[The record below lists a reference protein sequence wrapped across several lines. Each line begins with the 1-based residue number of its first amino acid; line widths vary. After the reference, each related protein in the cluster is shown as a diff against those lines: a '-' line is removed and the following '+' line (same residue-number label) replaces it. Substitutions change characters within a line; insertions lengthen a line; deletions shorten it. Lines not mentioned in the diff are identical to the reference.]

1 MLLRNKAKAK
11 EAGMG
16 RPRALTHALEL
27 FIWHNRKA
35 HLGQLVPLILQ
46 RKVYKGIKSIKE
58 RPVCSNLMHMQ
69 RRSVSAA
76 GSYQT

>member
-46 RKVYKGIKSIKE
+46 RKVYKGIKSG
-58 RPVCSNLMHMQ
+58 VSNLMHMQ